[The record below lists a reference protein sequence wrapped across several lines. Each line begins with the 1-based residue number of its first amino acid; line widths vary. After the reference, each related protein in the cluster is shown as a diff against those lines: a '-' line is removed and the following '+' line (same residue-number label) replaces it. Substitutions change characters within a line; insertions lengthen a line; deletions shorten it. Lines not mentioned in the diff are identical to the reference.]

1 MAFSGKKERVYLFV
15 SCLVDNFFP
24 EVGEAV
30 VKVLSDMGF
39 EVEFPEK
46 QTCCGQPAFNSG
58 YRADAVKVARHFLD
72 VFDLSDGAVVCPSGS
87 CAAMVKNYYAEL
99 FRDDPENL
107 SRAERIR
114 SGIYEFSEFV
124 SVRAGEEPS
133 LFGSAYRG
141 RVTFHDSCHALRE
154 LGISSQ
160 PREILNS
167 LEGVEFVEM
176 EMAQACCG
184 FGGTFSLKY
193 PEVSES
199 MLREKTDSIMA
210 TGADAVVSTDMG
222 CLMNI
227 KGLVSREK
235 LPVKVLHLAELL
247 AFGEKE

>member
-1 MAFSGKKERVYLFV
+1 MASSEKKERVYLFV

-24 EVGEAV
+24 EVGEAA

-72 VFDLSDGAVVCPSGS
+72 VFDPADGAVVCPSGS
-87 CAAMVKNYYAEL
+87 CASMVKNYYAEL

-107 SRAERIR
+107 SRAEKIR
-114 SGIYEFSEFV
+114 SGVHEFSEFV
-124 SVRAGEEPS
+124 WARAGEGAPP
-133 LFGSAYRG
+133 FRSAYRG

-167 LEGVEFVEM
+167 LEGVELVEM

-184 FGGTFSLKY
+184 FGGAFSLKY
-193 PEVSES
+193 PEVSKS

-210 TGADAVVSTDMG
+210 SGAGAVVSTDMG

-227 KGLVSREK
+227 KGLASREK

-247 AFGEKE
+247 AFGEEK